1 MTVLVSYIP
10 TPEGWAALKLGTEQ
24 ALQRHTAIVIV
35 NIALDENYSDLTFAD
50 EKDLDGV
57 RMTLNHVGLTN
68 TICQVTSET
77 DVSEAILKAA
87 DEHHADLIVV
97 GLRSRSP
104 LAMAILGSNAQRI
117 ILGAHCPV
125 LSVRPSP

>member
-1 MTVLVSYIP
+1 MTVLVSYVP

-24 ALQRHTAIVIV
+24 AVLRHCPIVILNV
-35 NIALDENYSDLTFAD
+35 AVDGNYADPTFAD

-57 RMTLNHVGLTN
+57 RAALEEAGVRNTL
-68 TICQVTSET
+68 CQVTDAT
-77 DVSEAILKAA
+77 DVAETVLRSAE
-87 DEHHADLIVV
+87 DRQVDLIVV
-97 GLRSRSP
+97 GLRRRSP
-104 LAMAILGSNAQRI
+104 VGKALLGSNAQRI

>member
-1 MTVLVSYIP
+1 MTVLVSYVP

-24 ALQRHTAIVIV
+24 AALRHSPIVILNV
-35 NIALDENYSDLTFAD
+35 AVGGDCSEPTFAD

-57 RMTLNHVGLTN
+57 RTALDGAGLSHTL
-68 TICQVTSET
+68 CQIT
-77 DVSEAILKAA
+77 DATDIA
-87 DEHHADLIVV
+87 DAVLQTADDHGADLIVV
-97 GLRSRSP
+97 GLRRRSP
-104 LAMAILGSNAQRI
+104 VGKALLGSNAQRI